1 MTKSFQDTRDND
13 LRYVA
18 AGEVSLLRKLSGC
31 QFVVS
36 LYDYYEG
43 INESCIITEYL
54 AGTDLFDT
62 IAHRTFTL
70 TEDKCRVITGQV
82 LEALSFIHDRR
93 IVHMDIKPNNIM
105 FANRGKENLHIK
117 LIDFGLARELGGMGR
132 ARCGMVG
139 TVEFMS
145 PEVIGSSY
153 AVPASDMWSLGVMLF
168 MMVSGGL
175 SPFWAGNDLRTEARV
190 IVGDFRL
197 DLPHFQSVTK
207 EAKDLIAKLI
217 LLSPNCRLSALAA
230 LRHPWLVP
238 NTEVIKLSKVIAI
251 DTALMRRFNAR
262 RRWTKLRNV
271 LSVLKWLKPRQDG
284 KLDFDI
290 EKLVV
295 KHIKRNRLKKCF
307 KRKKSL
313 K

>member
-1 MTKSFQDTRDND
+1 M
-13 LRYVA
+13 A
-18 AGEVSLLRKLSGC
+18 ATEVTLLRKLSQC

-36 LYDYYEG
+36 LYEYFEG

-62 IAHRTFTL
+62 IAHRTFEL
-70 TEDKCRVITGQV
+70 TENKCRVISGQV
-82 LEALSFIHDRR
+82 LDALSFMHARR

-105 FANRGKENLHIK
+105 FTHKGKGNLHIK

-145 PEVIGSSY
+145 PEVIGSSF
-153 AVPASDMWSLGVMLF
+153 AVPASDMWGFGVMLF

-175 SPFWAGNDLRTEARV
+175 SPFWAGNDYRTEARV
-190 IVGDFRL
+190 LLGDYRL
-197 DLPHFQSVTK
+197 DLPHFKGVSE

-217 LLSPNCRLSALAA
+217 VLTPEGRLSALSA
-230 LRHPWLVP
+230 LRHPWLTP
-238 NTEVIKLSKVIAI
+238 NTEIVKLHKMVAI

-262 RRWTKLRNV
+262 RKWTKLRNI
-271 LSVLKWLKPRQDG
+271 LSAIKWMKPKLDG
-284 KLDFDI
+284 KWDFDI

-295 KHIKRNRLKKCF
+295 KHIKKDRLRKCF